1 MSLNSDYASS
11 SQWLNDA
18 SSKWN
23 FDGLKQNYPTKGKT
37 MTSEERETAIS
48 QIIAVT
54 PTENQIEVLK
64 LLDGLQDRAIEIII
78 NEVGVSK

>member
-1 MSLNSDYASS
+1 
-11 SQWLNDA
+11 
-18 SSKWN
+18 
-23 FDGLKQNYPTKGKT
+23 

-78 NEVGVSK
+78 KEVGVSK